1 VLSVSVKLSGEYGIN
16 DVCLSLPAVV
26 SDTGIVKIVDGPL
39 SDEEKELL
47 QHSAAVLKEAIDS
60 LNQ

>member
-1 VLSVSVKLSGEYGIN
+1 VLTVSVELTGEYGIS

-26 SDTGIVKIVDGPL
+26 SDTGIVRIVDGPL
-39 SDEEKELL
+39 SAGEKELL

-60 LNQ
+60 LKQ